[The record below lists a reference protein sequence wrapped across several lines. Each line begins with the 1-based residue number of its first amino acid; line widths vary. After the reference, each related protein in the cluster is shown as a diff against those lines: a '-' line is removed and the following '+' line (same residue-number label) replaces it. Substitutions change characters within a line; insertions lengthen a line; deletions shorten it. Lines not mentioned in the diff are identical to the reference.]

1 MKNNN
6 LSNNNVESAVTIF
19 IRISF
24 IAILLI
30 WSFSIIKP
38 LFMLTL
44 WGIII
49 AVAAY
54 PFHQNLTKLFK
65 GKEKLAAV
73 IIVLL
78 EFSIIFIPIGLFAE
92 SFIESIENIAMN
104 FNSGTL
110 TIPPIHD
117 AIKTFPIIGPKI
129 ESLWNLLTGDLMN
142 LLGILAP
149 YLQKFA
155 PKFLGV
161 AAGVSITVIQFIM
174 SILISGMFL
183 MNTEISKTGAQ
194 KIFKLLIGEFV
205 EDFHIIAARTIKSV
219 VAGVVGI
226 AIIQSVLAGIGMLA
240 VGVPGAGVWSV
251 LIMILAIIQ
260 LPPMLILVP
269 VAIYVYST
277 SSVLIGIIYIIWTVI
292 ISLLDNIL
300 KPIFMGRGVDIPML
314 VILLGSI
321 GGMLGYGIIGLFVGP
336 VILSLGYKFTLEL
349 VNRNE
354 QSEDNKEE

>member
-78 EFSIIFIPIGLFAE
+78 EFSIIFVPIGLFAE

-240 VGVPGAGVWSV
+240 VGVPGA
-251 LIMILAIIQ
+251 
-260 LPPMLILVP
+260 
-269 VAIYVYST
+269 
-277 SSVLIGIIYIIWTVI
+277 
-292 ISLLDNIL
+292 
-300 KPIFMGRGVDIPML
+300 
-314 VILLGSI
+314 
-321 GGMLGYGIIGLFVGP
+321 
-336 VILSLGYKFTLEL
+336 
-349 VNRNE
+349 
-354 QSEDNKEE
+354 